1 MSNVFN
7 AIADF
12 FSRLFDPIVNV
23 LGQVLLYFH
32 EGPLGA
38 PWWLSIALLTI
49 VLRTLLFPL
58 TIKQVKNMRA
68 MQDLRPEMERIRAQ
82 YSNNRQKQQEE
93 IMKLYQ
99 ERKVNPL
106 GGCLPILVQMP
117 VFIGIFYVI
126 RQFGGYTVGGR
137 TVPPTEPTFHD
148 GGILWFQNLSA
159 PDPIHLLPI
168 ISALTMLAATEIT
181 AKNIDPQQRWL
192 MRLLPIGITI
202 FLFNFPA
209 GLFVYWITSNLVT
222 LVQNYVIYQHGPGR
236 RPPGWE
242 PQSIFPR
249 LSGSGDG
256 GNGARAPE
264 NRRQTGD
271 VSGSQGPQA
280 TANGDAGDAAAQAAK
295 SAKRRRRK
303 KKKR

>member
-1 MSNVFN
+1 MINS
-7 AIADF
+7 IADF
-12 FSRLFDPIVNV
+12 FQRVFDPIVNIM
-23 LGQVLLYFH
+23 GQVLLYFH

-38 PWWLSIALLTI
+38 PWWLSIALLT
-49 VLRTLLFPL
+49 VVVRSLLFPL
-58 TIKQVKNMRA
+58 TVKQVKNMRA
-68 MQDLRPEMERIRAQ
+68 MQDLKPAMEKIRNQ
-82 YSNNRQKQQEE
+82 FPNNRQRQQEE

-117 VFIGIFYVI
+117 IFIGIFYVI

-137 TVPPTEPTFHD
+137 TIPAMEPSFHD
-148 GGILWFQNLSA
+148 GGILWFQNLSVA
-159 PDPIHLLPI
+159 DPLHILPI

-222 LVQNYVIYQHGPGR
+222 LIQNYVIYHHGPGR
-236 RPPGWE
+236 RP
-242 PQSIFPR
+242 I
-249 LSGSGDG
+249 GSGPG
-256 GNGARAPE
+256 GISSNASGAVGDSNGRARAPE
-264 NRRQTGD
+264 ARRQTVDG
-271 VSGSQGPQA
+271 SGAQEQRDS
-280 TANGDAGDAAAQAAK
+280 ANGDAMPQAAQAAK